1 MPGIGSD
8 DWIEVHTATL
18 KIDEEGAAYVLLTFT
33 ATEALMAYVD
43 ALKYSVHKYLPQAI
57 AEAA

>member
-8 DWIEVHTATL
+8 DWIEVHLATL
-18 KIDEEGAAYVLLTFT
+18 EIDEEGHAYVLLTFS
-33 ATEALMAYVD
+33 ATEALTAYCD
-43 ALKYSVHKYLPQAI
+43 ALKYSVHKYLPRAL

>member
-1 MPGIGSD
+1 MPCIGSE

-18 KIDEEGAAYVLLTFT
+18 KIDDEGAAYVLLTFS
-33 ATEALMAYVD
+33 ATEALTAYCD

>member
-1 MPGIGSD
+1 MPCIGSD
-8 DWIEVHTATL
+8 DLIEVHTATL
-18 KIDEEGAAYVLLTFT
+18 RIDEEGASYVLLTFS

-43 ALKYSVHKYLPQAI
+43 ALKYSVHKYLPQAL